1 MSVSPL
7 FYIYHLDE
15 SMSITGGFSACLHP
29 KVSQELLDLTKQDE
43 DIMSKM
49 TAYDE
54 EQKQKLE
61 NLNQVIK
68 EKQKQ
73 DL

>member
-1 MSVSPL
+1 MFPFLSAL
-7 FYIYHLDE
+7 QKFYAN
-15 SMSITGGFSACLHP
+15 GFSACLHP